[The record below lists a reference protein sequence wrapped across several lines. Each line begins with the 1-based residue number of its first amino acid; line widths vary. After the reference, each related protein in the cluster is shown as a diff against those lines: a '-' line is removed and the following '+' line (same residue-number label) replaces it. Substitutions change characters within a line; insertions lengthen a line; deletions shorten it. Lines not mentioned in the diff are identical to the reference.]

1 MTLRL
6 YTGVSSVDAIF
17 VTMASLGANWRIF
30 KFSFLRNSLFSEL
43 YVVVPLV
50 LSIFTVLLPQ
60 LSESTPPSI
69 RRITPFSEEHGF
81 ENRHVDSHVYNWFIN
96 TPQWSYF
103 VIA

>member
-30 KFSFLRNSLFSEL
+30 KFSFLRSSLSPEL

-50 LSIFTVLLPQ
+50 LGTFTVRLLQ
-60 LSESTPPSI
+60 LSEPTHPSI
-69 RRITPFSEEHGF
+69 RRITPFSEEH
-81 ENRHVDSHVYNWFIN
+81 
-96 TPQWSYF
+96 
-103 VIA
+103 